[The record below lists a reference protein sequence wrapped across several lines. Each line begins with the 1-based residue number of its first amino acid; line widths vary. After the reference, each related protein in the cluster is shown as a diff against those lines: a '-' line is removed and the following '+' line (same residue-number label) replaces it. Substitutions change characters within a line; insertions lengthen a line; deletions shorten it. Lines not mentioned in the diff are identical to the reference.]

1 MGTQTKPFDWSATP
15 ASWTEIG
22 QRLMY
27 EVYDV
32 MGKNYIGSG
41 AAEATA
47 NEITGA
53 VDRALRAVT
62 PMGTVQTWV
71 ADKAAD
77 IPVEVAR

>member
-15 ASWTEIG
+15 ASWSEAG

-32 MGKNYIGSG
+32 MAVKKTGYGT
-41 AAEATA
+41 AEATA

-53 VDRALRAVT
+53 VDRAIRAVT
-62 PMGTVQTWV
+62 PLATVQAWV
-71 ADKAAD
+71 ADKCSD
-77 IPVEVAR
+77 IPEVAA